1 MKQGPTMTVF
11 ISSFFLILNKI
22 KLFYKAHHNGPIKQ
36 VNISLKLKILR
47 ILSFGL
53 YKDIYKL
60 LSF

>member
-22 KLFYKAHHNGPIKQ
+22 KLFYKAHHNGPIKR

-47 ILSFGL
+47 DSRNAWVTPIFVQ
-53 YKDIYKL
+53 
-60 LSF
+60 